1 MSQCREFLC
10 TVSDIYD
17 STLCRRTLD
26 TPFKYFLG
34 MIGIFVLAMCNELL
48 AGYRRHRE
56 HLMARKPR
64 GRPIIQ
70 DDMSRTVLYGT
81 QMLIAYLLMLV
92 AMLYESVL
100 FVVLLMGLMTG
111 HFIAL
116 RLSNCATSNGNATE
130 PLWEETKI
138 YGPDQA
144 FLNPSAASGR
154 TPCCGGS

>member
-1 MSQCREFLC
+1 
-10 TVSDIYD
+10 
-17 STLCRRTLD
+17 
-26 TPFKYFLG
+26 
-34 MIGIFVLAMCNELL
+34 MCNELL

-56 HLMARKPR
+56 QLMARKPR

-70 DDMSRTVLYGT
+70 DDIFRTILYGI

-100 FVVLLMGLMTG
+100 FVALLIGLMTG
-111 HFIAL
+111 HFVAL
-116 RLSNCATSNGNATE
+116 RFSYCAAVNGNATE
-130 PLWEETKI
+130 PLWEEAKI

-144 FLNPSAASGR
+144 FLNSSASGR

>member
-1 MSQCREFLC
+1 MS
-10 TVSDIYD
+10 
-17 STLCRRTLD
+17 
-26 TPFKYFLG
+26 
-34 MIGIFVLAMCNELL
+34 NELL

-56 HLMARKPR
+56 QLMARKPR
-64 GRPIIQ
+64 GRPMIQ
-70 DDMSRTVLYGT
+70 DDMFRTVLYGT

-100 FVVLLMGLMTG
+100 FAALLIGLMTG
-111 HFIAL
+111 HFVAL
-116 RLSNCATSNGNATE
+116 RLSYSPTINGSATE

-144 FLNPSAASGR
+144 FLNPSASGR